1 MKEYSDAELSIHD
14 ALKVTAQLHFAAVSV
29 NMSVNGCFDLYAFL
43 IPSNLQIGTEIFSLP
58 TCGMEQTDST
68 ESVMDHHAS
77 CRFILC

>member
-14 ALKVTAQLHFAAVSV
+14 ALKLTAQLHFAAVSV

-58 TCGMEQTDST
+58 TCGMHRVSDGS
-68 ESVMDHHAS
+68 S
-77 CRFILC
+77 C